1 MQNLY
6 TENLKTLPRKI
17 FKFLNA
23 LKIYYVC
30 GLEDSLLLK
39 CQLSPKV
46 FINSIQFQIPRRT
59 FGRNWQD
66 DSINKYKCKRLRVP
80 KQF

>member
-6 TENLKTLPRKI
+6 TENLKTLLRKI
-17 FKFLNA
+17 FLTLNA

-46 FINSIQFQIPRRT
+46 FINSIWFQSNSQKDFWEKLAR
-59 FGRNWQD
+59 WL
-66 DSINKYKCKRLRVP
+66 YK
-80 KQF
+80 